1 MKFFKTLFYV
11 ILGKKVFKFVDK
23 KIDKFIAKKEIVYI
37 VYKEGKNENKESTK
51 KEEPKFEEKEVE
63 KNNKWILKRM
73 MFNKTGI
80 ILFYFTGRKWIAVVY

>member
-1 MKFFKTLFYV
+1 MEFFKTLLYV
-11 ILGKKVFKFVDK
+11 SLGKKIIEFVDK
-23 KIDKFIAKKEIVYI
+23 EIDKFIPKKETVYI

-63 KNNKWILKRM
+63 KNNEWILKRM

-80 ILFYFTGRKWIAVVY
+80 ILFYFSLTK

>member
-1 MKFFKTLFYV
+1 MEFFKTLLYV
-11 ILGKKVFKFVDK
+11 SLGKRIIEFVDK
-23 KIDKFIAKKEIVYI
+23 EIDKFIPKKETVYI
-37 VYKEGKNENKESTK
+37 VYKEGKNETKESTK

-73 MFNKTGI
+73 MFDKTGI

>member
-1 MKFFKTLFYV
+1 MGLFKTLLYV
-11 ILGKKVFKFVDK
+11 SLGKTFIEFVDK
-23 KIDKFIAKKEIVYI
+23 EIDKFMPKKETVYI